1 MRSMKGLEEVE
12 IIRPAYDVE
21 YDYVDPR
28 SCRHTL
34 ETKKIRGLFLAGQI
48 CGTTGYEEAA
58 AQGIVAGRQARE
70 RIFMF
75 LFGGRRH
82 RFRARL
88 FFSWCDV
95 SIRFGLLLH
104 RLLSSSDD
112 WRLHGVESALFG
124 PFPIS
129 SVC

>member
-1 MRSMKGLEEVE
+1 MRSMKGLEEVD

-58 AQGIVAGRQARE
+58 AQGIVAGKTLRVIRQYV
-70 RIFMF
+70 
-75 LFGGRRH
+75 L
-82 RFRARL
+82 L
-88 FFSWCDV
+88 KPSSSSNYWCDA
-95 SIRFGLLLH
+95 R
-104 RLLSSSDD
+104 
-112 WRLHGVESALFG
+112 A
-124 PFPIS
+124 
-129 SVC
+129 

>member
-58 AQGIVAGRQARE
+58 AQGIVAGRQTRE
-70 RIFMF
+70 RISVF
-75 LFGGRRH
+75 LAGVGNTPSVDASYSRGAVFP
-82 RFRARL
+82 
-88 FFSWCDV
+88 SV
-95 SIRFGLLLH
+95 SACCSI
-104 RLLSSSDD
+104 
-112 WRLHGVESALFG
+112 VY
-124 PFPIS
+124 
-129 SVC
+129 